1 MKTLIY
7 ILAFLDLAA
16 SEIKKFTLENT
27 NNSQII
33 GFDKASSIGKR
44 LSIIYVVKK
53 SKKSKPIVLILIK
66 D

>member
-16 SEIKKFTLENT
+16 SEIKKFMLGNT
-27 NNSQII
+27 NDSQII

-44 LSIIYVVKK
+44 LSMIYVFKK
-53 SKKSKPIVLILIK
+53 SRKSKPIVLILIR

>member
-16 SEIKKFTLENT
+16 SEIRKFRLENT

-44 LSIIYVVKK
+44 LSITYVVKK
-53 SKKSKPIVLILIK
+53 QRNRSVLILIK

>member
-16 SEIKKFTLENT
+16 SEIKKFRLENA

-53 SKKSKPIVLILIK
+53 SKPIVLILIK